1 MTRRP
6 TTYKA
11 SYEQELHRRQ
21 HLERRVEAM
30 QQEIDALKWRLHVA
44 QGDASDAA
52 GLIAES
58 QRLAAMQYA
67 EYRRPYTIGPKEQ
80 YERGLWESIILRNR
94 T

>member
-44 QGDASDAA
+44 EVGSPDPK
-52 GLIAES
+52 
-58 QRLAAMQYA
+58 QRPRFTYFVD
-67 EYRRPYTIGPKEQ
+67 G
-80 YERGLWESIILRNR
+80 GSIW
-94 T
+94 